1 MSDSHT
7 PEAALL
13 RSLLL
18 VSSKLGATVFRNQVG
33 QYRLAKPGCMECQRF
48 GRIIRSGLAVGSSD
62 LIGWL
67 PVTITPAHVGK
78 RLAVFVGVEAK
89 AEDGR
94 LRPEQKAFLAAL
106 QRAGAVCG
114 VARSIDDLSLILK
127 GQFDGSYL
135 L

>member
-18 VSSKLGATVFRNQVG
+18 VSSKLGATMFRNQVG
-33 QYRLAKPGCMECQRF
+33 QYRLARPGCMECQRF
-48 GRIIRSGLAVGSSD
+48 GRIIRSGLAVGSPD
-62 LIGWL
+62 LVGWL
-67 PVTITPAHVGK
+67 PVTIAPEHVGK
-78 RLAVFVGVEAK
+78 RLAVFVGIEAK
-89 AEDGR
+89 TEAGR

-114 VARSIDDLSLILK
+114 VARSLADLEAILTP
-127 GQFDGSYL
+127 
-135 L
+135 

>member
-67 PVTITPAHVGK
+67 PVTITPEHIG
-78 RLAVFVGVEAK
+78 RTLALFVGVEVK
-89 AEDGR
+89 TDVGR
-94 LRPEQKAFLAAL
+94 PTTEQKAFLAAL
-106 QRAGAVCG
+106 ARAGARAG
-114 VARSIDDLSLILK
+114 VARSTDDLYLILK
-127 GQFDGSYL
+127 GQFDGANL